1 MATVKSFIKL
11 PFAEICLC
19 LCSCKSARETNMEKR
34 RGRRPQDARTDGRTE
49 SAETENAERN
59 RSDAPDAQGSD
70 RSQGRGRSNRAREKR
85 ATSGMRDDVEEIE
98 KREKNIEQR
107 ERL

>member
-1 MATVKSFIKL
+1 MPLAKMR
-11 PFAEICLC
+11 LC

-59 RSDAPDAQGSD
+59 RSDAPE
-70 RSQGRGRSNRAREKR
+70 REEVTEAREEGE
-85 ATSGMRDDVEEIE
+85 AIE
-98 KREKNIEQR
+98 R
-107 ERL
+107 ERRERQVG

>member
-1 MATVKSFIKL
+1 
-11 PFAEICLC
+11 
-19 LCSCKSARETNMEKR
+19 MEKR

-70 RSQGRGRSNRAREKR
+70 RSQGRGRSNRTREKR
-85 ATSGMRDDVEEIE
+85 ATSGMRDDVEEME
-98 KREKNIEQR
+98 NREKNREQR
-107 ERL
+107 